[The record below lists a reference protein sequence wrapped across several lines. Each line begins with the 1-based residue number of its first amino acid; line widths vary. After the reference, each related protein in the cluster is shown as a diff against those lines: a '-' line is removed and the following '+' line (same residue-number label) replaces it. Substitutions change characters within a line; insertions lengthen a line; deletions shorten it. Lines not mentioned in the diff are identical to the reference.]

1 MFNHYPHFRLRRL
14 RTNPKLRS
22 MLQAHRLTVEDL
34 ILPLFIRE
42 SGNKTAISALPGH
55 FQLTLNDLAE
65 EIAEIQKLK
74 IPAILLF
81 GLPTEKD
88 AKGENSLNRETIIAQ
103 AIRQIKKMAPDLLV
117 IADVCL
123 CEYTDH
129 GHCGVIQEIQG
140 RQDVDNDQTLLILA
154 QQALNFAK
162 AGVDMVAPSAM
173 MDGQV
178 MAIRRILDEN
188 QFSHIPILSYS
199 AKFASAFY
207 GPFRLAVNSAPQFG
221 DRQTYQMPI
230 ANDQEALREVALD
243 IEEGADLIMV
253 KPALAYLDI
262 IQRVKQRFP
271 EIPLAAYQVSGE
283 FAMIKAA
290 AEKGWLDEK
299 RLILETTLAIKRAGA
314 DLIITYFAKDLA
326 RCLMNSIDRI

>member
-1 MFNHYPHFRLRRL
+1 MKSNQYPNSRLRRL
-14 RTNPKLRS
+14 RMNPALRS
-22 MLQAHRLTVEDL
+22 MLQAHRLAVKDL

-65 EIAEIQKLK
+65 EIAEIQQLK

-81 GLPTEKD
+81 GIPDKKD
-88 AKGENSLNRETIIAQ
+88 ASGENSLSEQTIVAQ
-103 AIRQIKKMAPDLLV
+103 AIRQVKKIAPELLV

-129 GHCGVIQEIQG
+129 GHCGVIKEIQG
-140 RQDVDNDQTLLILA
+140 RHDVDNDQTLAILA
-154 QQALNFAK
+154 KQALNFAK
-162 AGVDMVAPSAM
+162 AGVDVVAPSAM

-178 MAIRRILDEN
+178 MAIRQILDEN

-221 DRQTYQMPI
+221 DRQTYQMQS

-243 IEEGADLIMV
+243 IEEGADLIMI

-271 EIPLAAYQVSGE
+271 EMPLAAYQVSGE

-299 RLILETTLAIKRAGA
+299 RMMLETTLAIKRAGA

-326 RCLMNSIDRI
+326 RLLMD